1 MIAKSYL
8 SKIASSF
15 IHAVYI
21 VLLLQFSA
29 FEIWASKERHDRYP
43 PTTQQLTERE
53 LNTSKILEI
62 DLSSKNPLQVELPI
76 YSDSLSLHK
85 PTKGSLGFKEG
96 SSNVIIYTPFEHA
109 EGFDRFTYLFT
120 PSGGGGES
128 NYTTEVKIT
137 PVADRPRIYL
147 SNAND
152 EWDWELINGNVSID
166 FHEEAKTSKVYLIV
180 VDSDKFP
187 YSVFHGLDPN
197 FTEEVSKKTYYEPP
211 NLFEANLVDNG
222 LFSIRFLDQLSLPSK
237 AKGITDLYGWAK
249 RYEVVW
255 KGSGIPDYEKLSQK
269 VFSGMTLEVRDS
281 SGGGP
286 DHDFNRS
293 VTINVVDI
301 NDPPKYLDSSSD
313 SGQKRS
319 SSEYNGVGDLVIHE
333 FDLFLEEQDK
343 NVSFYWRV
351 ERSLVEGSDLDGDVK
366 DFPDLSTILIDNGFD
381 EPYEVKLQN
390 KLMVETH
397 SDSVAFEDNVTIR
410 FIHDKVDS
418 FGHVKY
424 SFTPYER
431 ENGKPVLGDPWE
443 VSIDLHNDNT
453 DPISLN
459 VREETLPDGARIE
472 DGVVQI
478 DHLEIADGLVVW
490 DFDVTDPDSHPSSVL
505 QIDNHKNRS
514 GAKIIYSLSGPD
526 ADKFTKPD
534 SLGRFS
540 FKSLPDFEDKK
551 DSNKDNKYEVTVYVE
566 DGGSDGYKPSQEF
579 LIQVTD
585 LTEAPRLVDGNYSR
599 LIHTKEDVDWD
610 SSIQGL
616 LTPNTIDV
624 DGFLQY
630 ALQAFDPDNENEI
643 EIVGPGDFGINGSS
657 VSYVSSPLPKIIY
670 APGADFAGQETFTL
684 IINEVGTDRSDLN
697 TSTILFFTAI
707 VQEQKDPPFIES
719 VSGMGV
725 NLDGVGLTSFDIP
738 INENQEGEIS
748 VQVLFNEFTD
758 GNETFESVNLISGS
772 TNFLLSDDPDNNLV
786 RTLTLLRS
794 AEELDYEDTANQ
806 IFSTTLR
813 LTERG
818 DQGIARQDLTFNF
831 ILQDVN
837 EPPVI
842 FEPIWGD
849 DLSFGEALEEQTYV
863 ATLQAGDPEDSNAS
877 LTWKLLL
884 GDNDNHKFEFESGSN
899 EITSKNPVVLRF
911 KDPPSF
917 EKLGEGHLY
926 RVSIHV
932 YDQDG
937 ESEKLELQIS
947 LKDWNEPPKVRSG
960 LSTISL
966 DLNEGLTTTSSFNL
980 GNYFLDEDG
989 DDIFYD
995 INRTGGKDYLK
1006 FEISGNQLSLTNTE
1020 LSNIELFDASHE
1032 GPHYEVTV
1040 SASNDGSLDKLNV
1053 LFFVTLNPLDEAPEV
1068 KSLKTG
1074 KILSQEDL
1082 AKINSITIDIHED
1095 ADEQTFSFSD
1105 LNLSI
1110 YDPEMTV
1117 AFDVGVIGGE
1127 DLGGGGFF
1135 RIDQVDY
1142 EKNDTIFTFRPPNN
1156 TYGTFPVD
1164 LNLSENLNSPDALH
1178 SYLRIKFDIKDT
1190 PDPPNIEVVAA
1201 ELDAPTSDDLFY
1213 GIVKVPEGNLRVV
1226 DLKANDSFDQP
1237 DPNQTFYWEIK
1248 KDSNGKPLYDGA
1260 LFREF
1265 SSSSS
1270 ASKTLYWD
1278 ESHPNINYK
1287 TTNEDADPTK
1297 QVPASLTGTPMEYKV
1312 VITVREYNFAN
1323 DVNSSRDLYLHLGL
1337 VDADLPPVFIEPNPD
1352 FPNVYKF
1359 NYQEGSDSL
1368 VVGEVNATDYDNLE
1382 KDDNFTTISYAI
1394 LPASDGG
1401 FFEIDSQSGELSF
1414 RNDPDYEN
1422 PLDATNVPRDNV
1434 YEVLIQAKEE
1444 WTGFDEALH
1453 ETVVSQQLY
1462 VIHVL
1467 NTIEPPRFDAVSVST
1482 DQGKDSNFSLE
1493 EHTEAIFELRAVT
1506 EDANGNLSI
1515 SLLGQE
1521 KDGSLFE
1528 VLESQSNILR
1538 FRFATPPD
1546 YENPRDGHSSSADP
1560 AFNNFYQLD
1569 FKISTESE
1577 EAYLIETFLVYVS
1590 DLESSLQF
1598 VRKDGLSRFEFTHR
1612 ENYRFVADLDVI
1624 DIEGENY
1631 ISKEYPDLVIV
1642 SEDGAFYAPNS
1653 WEQNTTESLYENKVK
1668 RVSTGSSWLSVSEDF
1683 NNDGSLDVI
1692 VIDRDSIEVYLN
1704 DGLGS
1709 FTLFDESSFFGKSYA
1724 DLRSA
1729 LAVDLDTDG
1738 MVDLIV
1744 ASPSNNEVH
1753 IFQNRKGAPAFKEF
1767 GSLTK
1772 RLKFGEDLEGEG
1784 TSDHN
1789 VTNPQLIG
1797 VSDIDGDSDLDL
1809 ILVDS
1814 QKGEVVWLENLG
1826 LLDFVFGGRIVG
1838 PDNFLEAL
1846 ADDGLDVSSIDST
1859 FNGISSIELMD
1870 LDQVGNLGNP
1880 FACRDLLIGAKH
1892 GIYIAINDGYGGFN
1906 LRVVSRYGI
1915 ESSGFDGTQ
1924 TTGLQVRPLDLGK
1937 DAYDPYTDF
1946 IYLTSSG
1953 HVPFFVL
1960 QSSSGEFDRPRELFS
1975 TAENNNL
1982 SDSER
1987 METPNLIELYS
1998 TGDEQFVIVSD
2009 SSDKYI
2015 YLFQK
2020 QYRNEHPWVQFSA
2033 PKIMNLNTIPLGGN
2047 TAKMDQ
2053 VRHIS
2058 IADLDRKSN
2067 FVKFFLGSPG
2077 SPGTGDDA
2085 VDFDQVMIESEGKL
2099 VFAVPPDYESGTGS
2113 GYDENEYHLS
2123 VTAYIGDNHD
2133 QDPSEWVAYQTQN
2146 IVVKVW
2152 DANDPPVLKE
2162 FTLPD
2167 NSPVQDGRVFSAL
2180 DGAYLSIT
2188 HPENV
2193 LEVFNLITFDNQESE
2208 TVLKEGAS
2216 LSIIQN
2222 SQSDGDLFEIDPQTG
2237 RLSFKSDYVLFN
2249 QDAEPS
2255 LNQRGLVN
2263 FSHLPSAGDE
2273 YEIWVRVTDDQGAF
2287 DEQKVRIEVVSG
2299 ASLPIVTVTDFEKLF
2314 LETDEDVPVY
2324 LEDIEELVTSDE
2336 LLHFDIYPH
2345 LGMELGDA
2353 RLISNTNDGKINLE
2367 YIPDANRS
2375 GTDQVFLT
2383 ISNGSGA
2390 LYCVAIEVQV
2400 NPVPDPPVSLTYGPI
2415 VVEENQKKVVQLKAY
2430 DGDEEDHLSWYLENA
2445 DDPTFKIVNQVLYFR
2460 NGPDYESPPIYVSD
2474 NKYTAELVLSDKE
2487 HNVSISLEVH
2497 LENLADSRPVASLV
2511 WDQNVSILAWEQNNT
2526 TLTSSQENLIKV
2538 YEGLENGTSGVN
2550 YSFIARIDAVDPDNL
2565 DNPTVILTGG
2575 ADKDLFVIDDKKLMV
2590 SSNGILD
2597 YENRRDNNQDNL
2609 YELVIDIAD
2618 SKFVASYNVLVQVLD
2633 RDETPPEF
2641 ITGSLDN
2648 NYEIMVKENQTF
2660 VIQTIANDKEDS
2672 KLEYRVV
2679 GGGEESFFKI
2689 DRLSGVLEFLEA
2701 QNFEIPADGN
2711 GDGRYEVIIQVT
2723 DGTHLVNQTIIARL
2737 VDANDAPQMVLS
2749 NYVVTED
2756 SSISEDFNFLDED
2769 GDIPSFHLQS
2779 NSSNG
2784 SVSISSNGFT
2794 YTPNQNFFGED
2805 SFLVSLSDGYS
2816 SRTQTITLDVTAVN
2830 DPPIAEDDFHYFYHS
2845 DRTVHSTAFID
2856 VLSNDQT
2863 GPDSPTEKNSYQV
2876 DGIYLSTTKGIISNS
2891 TTGNGVLEYRPSLGF
2906 MGEDTFQYRLID
2918 QGLVDLATVR
2928 VWVATNADL
2937 PNWTNLMKFGA
2948 YYSNPNLKG
2957 NNWIYHTELGWVYV
2971 NQLDQLLTST
2981 WIWHETIGWF
2991 WTGDKYFKWIYHNG
3005 LEQWLYWE
3013 KSSKNSDVWF
3023 LRTQGGVVYYEKDFI
3038 RMRVRDE
3045 VIEILPDLAGL
3056 SDYVYAHSFF
3066 TLSDK
3071 KLILRELALRGNSPI
3086 LNRILQFDFSY

>member
-1 MIAKSYL
+1 MIANPYFP
-8 SKIASSF
+8 KIANSF
-15 IHAVYI
+15 LSAVYI
-21 VLLLQFSA
+21 ILISQFCA
-29 FEIWASKERHDRYP
+29 LEIWASKELHDRYP
-43 PTTQQLTERE
+43 STTQQLTERE
-53 LNTSKILEI
+53 LGTSKILEI
-62 DLSSKNPLQVELPI
+62 DVSSKNPLQVELPI
-76 YSDSLSLHK
+76 NSNSLNLHK

-96 SSNVIIYTPFEHA
+96 SSDVIIYSPFEHA
-109 EGFDRFTYLFT
+109 EGFDRFTYLVT
-120 PSGGGGES
+120 PVGGGGES
-128 NYTTEVKIT
+128 NYTTEVIIT
-137 PVADRPRIYL
+137 PKADKPRIYL

-152 EWDWELINGNVSID
+152 EWDWELIDGNVSID
-166 FHEEAKTSKVYLIV
+166 FHEEANTGKIHLIV
-180 VDSDKFP
+180 LDPDKFP
-187 YSVFHGLDPN
+187 YSVFQGSDSVFN
-197 FTEEVSKKTYYEPP
+197 EEVSKQTYDEPP
-211 NLFEANLVDNG
+211 NLFEANLTDPSG
-222 LFSIRFLDQLSLPSK
+222 LFAIRFLDQISLPNNK
-237 AKGITDLYGWAK
+237 IADLYGWAK

-255 KGSGIPDYEKLSQK
+255 KGSGVPDYEKLSQK
-269 VFSGMTLEVRDS
+269 VFSDTLEVSDS

-286 DHDFNRS
+286 NHNFTRS

-301 NDPPKYLDSSSD
+301 NDPPRYLDSSSD

-319 SSEYNGVGDLVIHE
+319 SPEYNGDGDPVIHE
-333 FDLFLEEQDK
+333 FDLSLEEQDAK
-343 NVSFYWRV
+343 VAFYWRV
-351 ERSLVEGSDLDGDVK
+351 ERSLVEGSDLDGNVQN
-366 DFPDLSTILIDNGFD
+366 FPDLSTILIDNGSG

-390 KLMVETH
+390 KLKVETH

-410 FIHDKVDS
+410 FIHDKADS
-418 FGHVKY
+418 FGHVRY
-424 SFTPYER
+424 TFTPYEM
-431 ENGKPVLGDPWE
+431 ENNKTLLGDSWE
-443 VSIDLHNDNT
+443 VSIDLQNDNT

-472 DGVVQI
+472 DGIVQI

-490 DFDVTDPDSHPSSVL
+490 DFDVTDPDSHPSPLL
-505 QIDNHKNRS
+505 QIDNHKNRAGS
-514 GAKIIYSLSGPD
+514 KIIYSLSGPD

-551 DSNKDNKYEVTVYVE
+551 DFNSDNKYEVTVYVE
-566 DGGSDGYKPSQEF
+566 DGGSGGNKPSQEF

-599 LIHTKEDVDWD
+599 IIHTKEDVAWD

-624 DGFLQY
+624 DGFLRY
-630 ALQAFDPDNENEI
+630 ALQAFDPDNKNEI
-643 EIVGPGDFGINGSS
+643 EIVAPGDFGINGSS
-657 VSYVSSPLPKIIY
+657 AIYESSPLPKLTY
-670 APGADFAGQETFTL
+670 KPGADFAGQETFTL

-697 TSTILFFTAI
+697 TSSILFFTAI

-725 NLDGVGLTSFDIP
+725 NLDGIGQTSFDIP
-738 INENQEGEIS
+738 IKENQEGEIS
-748 VQVLFNEFTD
+748 IQILFNKFTD
-758 GNETFESVNLISGS
+758 GNETFESVNMISGS

-786 RTLTLLRS
+786 RKLTLLRG
-794 AEELDYEDTANQ
+794 AEELDYEDPTNR

-813 LTERG
+813 VTERG
-818 DQGIARQDLTFNF
+818 DQGIARQDFTFNF

-842 FEPIWGD
+842 FDPIWGD
-849 DLSFGEALEEQTYV
+849 GLFYGQALEEQTFV

-877 LTWKLLL
+877 LTWKLLI
-884 GDNDNHKFEFESGSN
+884 GDNDNHKFEFESGSS

-917 EKLGEGHLY
+917 EELDEGYIY
-926 RVSIHV
+926 RVTIHV
-932 YDQDG
+932 YDQDEDG
-937 ESEKLELQIS
+937 VSKKLELQIS
-947 LKDWNEPPKVRSG
+947 LKDKNEPPKVRSG

-966 DLNEGLTTTSSFNL
+966 DLDEGLTSTSSFNL
-980 GNYFLDEDG
+980 GNYFIDEDG
-989 DDIFYD
+989 DDISYAIKPKD
-995 INRTGGKDYLK
+995 GQDYLK
-1006 FEISGNQLSLTNTE
+1006 FKISDNQLSLTKTE

-1040 SASNDGSLDKLNV
+1040 SASNDGSSEELLV
-1053 LFFVTLNPLDEAPEV
+1053 LFRVTLNPLDEAPEV

-1074 KILSQEDL
+1074 KILSQQDL
-1082 AKINSITIDIHED
+1082 AKINSITIDIQED

-1110 YDPEMTV
+1110 YDPESTV

-1142 EKNDTIFTFRPPNN
+1142 EKNDTIFTFRPPSN

-1164 LNLSENLNSPDALH
+1164 LNLSENLDSPDALH

-1190 PDPPNIEVVAA
+1190 PDPPNIEVVDA

-1248 KDSNGKPLYDGA
+1248 KDSNGTPLYDGD

-1297 QVPASLTGTPMEYKV
+1297 QVPASLTGTPMEYKI

-1323 DVNSSRDLYLHLGL
+1323 DVNSTRDLYLHLGL

-1368 VVGEVNATDYDNLE
+1368 VVGELNATDYDNFE

-1401 FFEIDSQSGELSF
+1401 FFKIDSQTGELSF
-1414 RNDPDYEN
+1414 KNDPDYEN
-1422 PLDATNVPRDNV
+1422 PLDATNIPRNNV
-1434 YEVLIQAKEE
+1434 YEVLIQAQEE

-1453 ETVVSQQLY
+1453 DPVVSQQLY
-1462 VIHVL
+1462 EIHVL

-1528 VLESQSNILR
+1528 VLESQSNFLR

-1546 YENPRDGHSSSADP
+1546 YENPRDSHSSGADP

-1631 ISKEYPDLVIV
+1631 ISQEYPDLVVV
-1642 SEDGAFYAPNS
+1642 SEEGVFYAPNS

-1668 RVSTGSSWLSVSEDF
+1668 RVSTGTSWLSVSEDF

-1709 FTLFDESSFFGKSYA
+1709 FILFDESSFFGESYA

-1753 IFQNRKGAPAFKEF
+1753 IFQNRNGAPAFKEF
-1767 GSLTK
+1767 GALTK
-1772 RLKFGEDLEGEG
+1772 RLKFGEDLGSEA

-1789 VTNPQLIG
+1789 VTDPQLIG

-1826 LLDFVFGGRIVG
+1826 SLDFVFGGRIVG
-1838 PDNFLEAL
+1838 PKNFLEAL

-1915 ESSGFDGTQ
+1915 ENSGFDGSQ
-1924 TTGLQVRPLDLGK
+1924 TTGLQVKALDLGK
-1937 DAYDPYTDF
+1937 DAYDPFTDF

-1953 HVPFFVL
+1953 HVPYFLL

-1987 METPNLIELYS
+1987 METPNLLELYS

-2009 SSDKYI
+2009 SSDKYV

-2033 PKIMNLNTIPLGGN
+2033 PKVLNLNTIPLGSN
-2047 TAKMDQ
+2047 TAKVDQ

-2085 VDFDQVMIESEGKL
+2085 VDFDQVMIESDGKL

-2123 VTAYIGDNHD
+2123 VTAYIGDNRD

-2167 NSPVQDGRVFSAL
+2167 NSPVQDGGGVPAL
-2180 DGAYLSIT
+2180 GGAYLTIS

-2208 TVLKEGAS
+2208 TVLKEGTS
-2216 LSIIQN
+2216 LSIVQN
-2222 SQSDGDLFEIDPQTG
+2222 SQSDGDLFEIDAQTG
-2237 RLSFKSDYVLFN
+2237 RLSFKSTYGLFN

-2263 FSHLPSAGDE
+2263 FTHLPSAGEE

-2287 DEQKVRIEVVSG
+2287 DEQKVLIKVVSG
-2299 ASLPIVTVTDFEKLF
+2299 PSLPIVTVSDFEKLF
-2314 LETDEDVPVY
+2314 LETDEDVTVD
-2324 LEDIEELVTSDE
+2324 LEDIEALIISDE
-2336 LLHFDIYPH
+2336 PLHFDIYPH

-2353 RLISNTNDGKINLE
+2353 RLFSNTNDGKINLE

-2375 GTDQVFLT
+2375 GTDQVFLSV
-2383 ISNGSGA
+2383 SNGSGA
-2390 LYCVAIEVQV
+2390 LYCVAIEVKV
-2400 NPVPDPPVSLTYGPI
+2400 NPVPDPPVSLTNGPI
-2415 VVEENQKKVVQLKAY
+2415 MVEENQKKVVQLKAY
-2430 DGDEEDHLSWYLENA
+2430 DGDGGDHLSWYLENT

-2460 NGPDYESPPIYVSD
+2460 NGPDYESPPPYISD
-2474 NKYTAELVLSDKE
+2474 NKYTAELVLSDNE
-2487 HNVSISLEVH
+2487 HNVSVSLEVY

-2526 TLTSSQENLIKV
+2526 TLTPSQENLIKV

-2550 YSFIARIDAVDPDNL
+2550 YSFIARIDATDPDNL

-2575 ADKDLFVIDDKKLMV
+2575 ADKGLFVIDDKKLMV

-2618 SKFVASYNVLVQVLD
+2618 SKFVASYNVLVQVVD
-2633 RDETPPEF
+2633 RDESPPEF

-2660 VIQTIANDKEDS
+2660 IVQTIANDREDS
-2672 KLEYRVV
+2672 KLEYKVV
-2679 GGGEESFFKI
+2679 GGGEESFFNI
-2689 DRLSGVLEFLEA
+2689 DPFSGVLEFVEA
-2701 QNFEIPADGN
+2701 QNFEVPADGN

-2723 DGTHLVNQTIIARL
+2723 DGTHLVDQTIIARL
-2737 VDANDAPQMVLS
+2737 VDANDAPEMVLS
-2749 NYVVTED
+2749 NYVVAED
-2756 SSISEDFNFLDED
+2756 SSISEVFNFLDED

-2779 NSSNG
+2779 NTTNG
-2784 SVSISSNGFT
+2784 SVSISSSGFT

-2805 SFLVSLSDGYS
+2805 SFIISLSDGYS

-2830 DPPIAEDDFHYFYHS
+2830 DPPIAEDDFHYFYQS
-2845 DRTVHSTAFID
+2845 DRTASSIVFID

-2863 GPDSPTEKNSYQV
+2863 GPDAPTEINSYQV
-2876 DGIYLSTTKGIISNS
+2876 DGIYLSTTNGIISNS
-2891 TTGNGVLEYRPSLGF
+2891 SSGNGVLEYRPSLGF
-2906 MGEDTFQYRLID
+2906 MGEDTFQYRLTD
-2918 QGLVDLATVR
+2918 QGLVDFATVR
-2928 VWVATNADL
+2928 VWVATNAGL

-2948 YYSNPNLKG
+2948 YYSNSNFKG
-2957 NNWIYHTELGWVYV
+2957 DNWIYHTELGWVYV
-2971 NQLDQLLTST
+2971 NQPDQLLTST

-2991 WTGDKYFKWIYHNG
+2991 WTGDKYFKWVYHHG

-3023 LRTQGGVVYYEKDFI
+3023 LRTQGDIIYYEKDFL
-3038 RMRVRDE
+3038 RMKVRDE
-3045 VIEILPDLAGL
+3045 VIKILPNIRGL
-3056 SDYVYAHSFF
+3056 SVFIQSSNFF
-3066 TLSDK
+3066 STNEIVSIIQELNRYGRSSTLDR
-3071 KLILRELALRGNSPI
+3071 ILR
-3086 LNRILQFDFSY
+3086 FDFSY